1 MNIYIFRSSFLKFK
15 FNSRISRI
23 HYNTRYNSR
32 NTFGNSTSIAFHAK
46 KLWNK
51 RCINPWQRP
60 ISHTSGTG
68 RSPFRS
74 LINQSFLARK
84 RERERNNFSAHK
96 EANGSEDGGSSYQR
110 YFGKLISPLDYSAR
124 TMKSFKLGLVE
135 VSSLA
140 LGNDSRCFGKFGKI
154 ACGGSWNIGG
164 N

>member
-1 MNIYIFRSSFLKFK
+1 MQKNCGT
-15 FNSRISRI
+15 ND
-23 HYNTRYNSR
+23 
-32 NTFGNSTSIAFHAK
+32 
-46 KLWNK
+46 
-51 RCINPWQRP
+51 INPWQRP

-74 LINQSFLARK
+74 LINQSFLLLARE

-140 LGNDSRCFGKFGKI
+140 LGNDSRCFGKI
-154 ACGGSWNIGG
+154 ACGGS
-164 N
+164 

>member
-15 FNSRISRI
+15 FNLIREYLEFI
-23 HYNTRYNSR
+23 TTLRYNSR

-74 LINQSFLARK
+74 LINQSFLARE

-140 LGNDSRCFGKFGKI
+140 LGNDSRCFGKI
-154 ACGGSWNIGG
+154 ACGGS
-164 N
+164 

>member
-15 FNSRISRI
+15 FNLRISRI

-140 LGNDSRCFGKFGKI
+140 LGNDSRCFGKI
-154 ACGGSWNIGG
+154 ACGGS
-164 N
+164 

>member
-74 LINQSFLARK
+74 LINQSFLARE
-84 RERERNNFSAHK
+84 RERENETISQLIK
-96 EANGSEDGGSSYQR
+96 KPMVLKMEDLPTR
-110 YFGKLISPLDYSAR
+110 DIL
-124 TMKSFKLGLVE
+124 E
-135 VSSLA
+135 
-140 LGNDSRCFGKFGKI
+140 N
-154 ACGGSWNIGG
+154 
-164 N
+164 

>member
-1 MNIYIFRSSFLKFK
+1 MQKNCGT
-15 FNSRISRI
+15 ND
-23 HYNTRYNSR
+23 
-32 NTFGNSTSIAFHAK
+32 
-46 KLWNK
+46 
-51 RCINPWQRP
+51 INPWQRP

-68 RSPFRS
+68 RSPFRF
-74 LINQSFLARK
+74 LINQSFLARE

-140 LGNDSRCFGKFGKI
+140 LGNDSRCFGKFEKI

>member
-23 HYNTRYNSR
+23 HYNTQYNSR

-74 LINQSFLARK
+74 LINQSFLARE

-140 LGNDSRCFGKFGKI
+140 LGNDSRCFGKI
-154 ACGGSWNIGG
+154 ACGGS
-164 N
+164 

>member
-68 RSPFRS
+68 RPPFRS
-74 LINQSFLARK
+74 LINQSFLARE

-110 YFGKLISPLDYSAR
+110 YFGKLICPLDYSAR

-140 LGNDSRCFGKFGKI
+140 LGNDSRCFGKFEKI